1 MKSCPTCQ
9 RVFPDSSGFCPFDGA
24 KLTSASLVPPAASAD
39 DPLIG
44 RVLCGTYEVRR
55 LVADG
60 GMGRVY
66 QGIDRSRKDRVAI
79 KVLHADVA
87 KDEVARAR
95 FQREYEISAALPHDH
110 IIEVFDFKQDEELG
124 MWILSMEFLE
134 GEELRSHLE
143 RDGTIKHARL
153 VRIFS
158 QMAIGLDDAH
168 RRSFVHRDLKPE
180 NIFICGTR
188 EGDLVKVLD
197 FGSVRV
203 NKGDVK
209 KLTAMGTTIGT
220 AFYMA
225 PEQASGLTLDG
236 RADVFACGAIACE
249 CLTGRRPFDGPN
261 GPQVLMAILMNE
273 PELPSQVLAKRGIEI
288 PPGVDDAIE
297 RALAKKPDI
306 RTKSVGAFA
315 TELGRG
321 FGLEGDFLEWAKT
334 PLIELEARMAA
345 GHARAMTSPPAP
357 PAPTA
362 NPAHAPHAPHASH
375 AAAAAR
381 SGLAGGR
388 DALSDGADAPTGRIE
403 WPKEASQSQAAA
415 RPAWVVPALAVAA
428 LGLALAVGG
437 FLSTR

>member
-9 RVFPDSSGFCPFDGA
+9 RVFPDNSGFCPFDGA
-24 KLTSASLVPPAASAD
+24 KLTSASLVPPAPQNS

-44 RVLCGTYEVRR
+44 RTLGGHHEVRR

-66 QGIDRSRKDRVAI
+66 QGIDRKRNERVAI
-79 KVLHADVA
+79 KVLHPNVA

-95 FQREYEISAALPHDH
+95 FQREFEISASLPHDH
-110 IIEVFDFKQDEELG
+110 IIAVYDFQHDETIG
-124 MWILSMEFLE
+124 SWFLSMEFLE
-134 GEELRSHLE
+134 GEELRTHLE
-143 RDGTIKHARL
+143 RDTTMSPARL
-153 VRIFS
+153 VRMFS
-158 QMAIGLDDAH
+158 QMAIGLDEAH

-180 NIFICGTR
+180 NIFLCGTR
-188 EGDLVKVLD
+188 DGDLVKVLD

-225 PEQASGLTLDG
+225 PEQASGSQTLDG

-249 CLTGRRPFDGPN
+249 CLTGKRPFDGPN

-273 PELPSQVLAKRGIEI
+273 PRLPSQVLAGTGVEI

-306 RTKSVGAFA
+306 RTATVGAFA

-321 FGLEGDFLEWAKT
+321 FGLEGDSLMWANT
-334 PLIELEARMAA
+334 PIADLEARI
-345 GHARAMTSPPAP
+345 
-357 PAPTA
+357 TA
-362 NPAHAPHAPHASH
+362 AHAQAMV
-375 AAAAAR
+375 AAAAPLSIGANMDAAFR
-381 SGLAGGR
+381 SGPAAGEV
-388 DALSDGADAPTGRIE
+388 DAPPQRIA
-403 WPKEASQSQAAA
+403 WPTDEAPKAASS
-415 RPAWVVPALAVAA
+415 RPAWVVPVIVGACLLAIAVAGV
-428 LGLALAVGG
+428 L
-437 FLSTR
+437 LSR